1 MISDLILCHKV
12 RKLFVI
18 IITQK
23 EEIRSQIYRKTRFIL
38 SIEKQIFL
46 TNCSRI
52 FLSRIESLL
61 LANIHIRFMNKKHLF
76 TLLFTLLVWTSCNNQ
91 QHFITDAAYRAEVEN
106 DFQAKQAA
114 LPNGNLFAVFND
126 QMTPEEREA
135 LTFMYAYMPIG
146 DITDYSGDFYLKNI
160 RSSFQARNE
169 MPWGDSIPEDIFRHF
184 VLPVRINNENLD
196 ESRMVFFDELK
207 DRVKGLSLYDAV
219 LEVNHWCHEKVIYTP
234 SDGRTSSPLASVKTA
249 YGRCGEE
256 STFTVAALRS
266 VGIPARQVYTP
277 RWAHTDDN
285 HAWVEAWVNG
295 KWYFFG
301 ACEPE
306 PVLNLGWFNGPA
318 YRGMLMHTKVFGKY
332 NGPEDVMERTDGYT
346 EINVIDNY
354 APSAKAV
361 ITVMDA
367 NGKPVK
373 DALVEFK
380 IYNYAE
386 FNSVARKKTDAD
398 GKCSLSAGKGDML
411 VWASKDGKFGYSKVS
426 FGKDGEVTI
435 ALNKKPGDVET
446 IALDIVPPVDGSIP
460 AEVTPEQKEANAKRL
475 LEEDAIRNKYVA
487 TFYTEEKAEALA
499 KELGIDPMKTED
511 FMIGSRGNWM
521 EIEKFLRETPAE
533 KRAQAMAL
541 LDVVSA
547 KDLRDT
553 PASVFA
559 DHLNNTPAVQS
570 EWFNEYIMNPRV
582 ANEFLTPYK
591 SFFAANIEPSLA
603 KQAVE
608 NPQALVDWVKN
619 NVSINDALNAQR
631 IPIMPMG
638 VWKSRIADKGSRN
651 IFFVAV
657 ARSLGIPARIEPVA
671 RKIQYFKDN
680 AWVDVDFE
688 AAVQTTAK
696 QGKVIASYQPIKAL
710 QDPKYYSHFT
720 IAKVLPN
727 GTLQTLN
734 FERGGNV
741 DMGLGDTWSGLLK
754 KPLSMDEGN
763 YMLVTGTR
771 MANGSVL
778 AEIEFFNVEADKTT
792 PIQLEMRESKD
803 EIQVIG
809 NFNSENKFKRAD
821 NGEETSLLATTG
833 RGYYIVALL
842 GSRQEPTN
850 HAMRDIA
857 AVKKELEDWGR
868 GIVLLFPDEKGYKNF
883 DPKEF
888 GDLPGTITY
897 GLDIDGA
904 IQKEMAT
911 AMKLQNANTLPIFLI
926 ADTFNRVVFV
936 SQGYT
941 IGLGEQL
948 MKDIHNLNHLVSNV

>member
-1 MISDLILCHKV
+1 MISDLILCYKV

-46 TNCSRI
+46 TNGSII
-52 FLSRIESLL
+52 FLSHIESLL
-61 LANIHIRFMNKKHLF
+61 LTHIHIRFMNKKHLF

-114 LPNGNLFAVFND
+114 LPNGDLFAVFND

-295 KWYFFG
+295 KWYFLG

-361 ITVMDA
+361 ITVTDA

-446 IALDIVPPVDGSIP
+446 IALDIIPPVDGSIP

-553 PASVFA
+553 PASVLA

-948 MKDIHNLNHLVSNV
+948 MKVIHKL

>member
-12 RKLFVI
+12 RKLFAI

-114 LPNGNLFAVFND
+114 LPNGDLFAVFND

-295 KWYFFG
+295 KWYFLG

-332 NGPEDVMERTDGYT
+332 NGPEDIMERTDGYT

-361 ITVMDA
+361 ITVTDA

-446 IALDIVPPVDGSIP
+446 IALDIIPPVDGSIP

-553 PASVFA
+553 PASVLA

-948 MKDIHNLNHLVSNV
+948 MKVIHKL

>member
-1 MISDLILCHKV
+1 
-12 RKLFVI
+12 
-18 IITQK
+18 
-23 EEIRSQIYRKTRFIL
+23 
-38 SIEKQIFL
+38 
-46 TNCSRI
+46 
-52 FLSRIESLL
+52 
-61 LANIHIRFMNKKHLF
+61 MNKKHLF
-76 TLLFTLLVWTSCNNQ
+76 ALLFALLVGTSCNNQ

-106 DFQAKQAA
+106 DLQAKQAA

-126 QMTPEEREA
+126 QMAPEEREA

-207 DRVKGLSLYDAV
+207 DRVKGLSLYEAV

-361 ITVMDA
+361 ITVTDT

-446 IALDIVPPVDGSIP
+446 ISLDIVPPVDGSIP

-499 KELGIDPMKTED
+499 KELGIDPTKTTD

-521 EIEKFLRETPAE
+521 EIEKFLREAPAE

-553 PASVFA
+553 PASVLA

-570 EWFNEYIMNPRV
+570 EWLNEYIMNPRV

-591 SFFAANIEPSLA
+591 SFFAANVEPALA

-631 IPIMPMG
+631 IPIMPIG

-696 QGKVIASYQPIKAL
+696 QGKVTASYQPIKAL
-710 QDPKYYSHFT
+710 PDPKYYSHFT
-720 IAKVLPN
+720 IAKVLPS

-734 FERGGNV
+734 FESGSNV

-754 KPLSMDEGN
+754 KPLSIDEGN

-778 AEIEFFNVEADKTT
+778 AEIEFFNIEADKTT
-792 PIQLEMRESKD
+792 PIKLEMRESKD

-857 AVKKELEDWGR
+857 AVKKELEGWGR

-948 MKDIHNLNHLVSNV
+948 MKVIHKL